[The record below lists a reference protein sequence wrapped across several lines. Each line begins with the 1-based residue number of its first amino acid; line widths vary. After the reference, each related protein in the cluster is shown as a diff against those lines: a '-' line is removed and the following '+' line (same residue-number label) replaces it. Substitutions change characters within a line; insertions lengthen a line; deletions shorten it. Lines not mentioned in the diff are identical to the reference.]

1 MKFLFDIIKSPFAIA
16 TAVIHWLVFFY
27 WLLFVDTRLFT
38 NEGFVPHRSEP
49 LIYQWLVYLNVIP
62 LVIVE
67 QVSGIFNLLIGMN
80 LISNIIVS
88 IFALLL
94 VNFQW
99 LLIGYCLS
107 KLFFNSKE
115 TDFSLK

>member
-1 MKFLFDIIKSPFAIA
+1 MKVLFDILKNPFAI
-16 TAVIHWLVFFY
+16 TTVFVHWLFFFY
-27 WLLFVDTRLFT
+27 AIFFEETRWTSNSITF
-38 NEGFVPHRSEP
+38 PRSDY
-49 LIYQWLVYLNVIP
+49 IYQWLEILNIIP
-62 LVIVE
+62 LVIIE
-67 QVSGIFNLLIGMN
+67 QISGIFNLLIGMN
-80 LISNIIVS
+80 LISNIMVS